1 MHKYITMH
9 GSPNI
14 KNTGMDL
21 RDFYTDFGGV
31 HPPRIQNLCEIRDWY
46 WKQDFILSCSLI
58 KNLNSLN
65 EEK

>member
-1 MHKYITMH
+1 MH

-46 WKQDFILSCSLI
+46 WKQDFILSCSL
-58 KNLNSLN
+58 
-65 EEK
+65 